1 MTAMT
6 ELSMLLLLLFSSSYA
21 EVNYEGGKVLP
32 VRNQLIPIDL
42 LATDITVI
50 S

>member
-1 MTAMT
+1 MT
-6 ELSMLLLLLFSSSYA
+6 ELSLLLFSSSYA

-32 VRNQLIPIDL
+32 VRYQLIALDL
-42 LATDITVI
+42 LGTDITVI